1 MLRAVVRFNE
11 TDLKEMRVN
20 SIRRTI
26 FASAEKRVASDPQ
39 ETCYESDA
47 SVEQPDAIKRFL
59 RNEIAVPSSTIL
71 NLWQFHPN
79 ASHDYNRE
87 EESIILKLKE
97 TTDKQTRRYF
107 CSAAYAGNTR

>member
-26 FASAEKRVASDPQ
+26 FASAENRVASDPQ

-71 NLWQFHPN
+71 NL
-79 ASHDYNRE
+79 
-87 EESIILKLKE
+87 
-97 TTDKQTRRYF
+97 
-107 CSAAYAGNTR
+107 